1 MTHYITNKLVFARAI
16 HAFHHLFIHK
26 RTYAFTLRVR
36 LPPPVKHGVGIEI
49 QAHDNVVAANIAE
62 KRNIVSVLHDF
73 TETAQSAGRIE
84 VVFCGYVVS
93 VLGYSDVQFIQLGH
107 APCSQNER
115 PCRFSP
121 LGDGYADPVAVNLS
135 DYFVK

>member
-1 MTHYITNKLVFARAI
+1 MHLPLVA
-16 HAFHHLFIHK
+16 
-26 RTYAFTLRVR
+26 
-36 LPPPVKHGVGIEI
+36 KHGVSVEI

-73 TETAQSAGRIE
+73 TETAQPARRIE
-84 VVFCGYVVS
+84 VVFCRYVVS

-107 APCSQNER
+107 APGSQNER
-115 PCRFSP
+115 ACRFSP
-121 LGDGYADPVAVNLS
+121 LGDGHADPVAVNLS